1 MQKFDL
7 VLPSGRWGCASAT
20 SAKGNLR
27 FPVEMAGVP
36 TLTVTNP
43 TSWLVFNNV
52 YTRIA
57 TTNVSASALNKLGCE
72 VTVTAPAASYTVGFA
87 SVLYTNASNEYM
99 EFEV

>member
-20 SAKGNLR
+20 SAKGSLR
-27 FPVEMAGVP
+27 LPVEMAGIP

-43 TSWLVFNNV
+43 TSWLVFDNV

-57 TTNVSASALNKLGCE
+57 TTNVSASGLHKLGCE
-72 VTVTAPAASYTVGFA
+72 VTVTAPAASFTLGFA
-87 SVLYTNASNEYM
+87 SVLYTNAVNEYM
-99 EFEV
+99 EFAI